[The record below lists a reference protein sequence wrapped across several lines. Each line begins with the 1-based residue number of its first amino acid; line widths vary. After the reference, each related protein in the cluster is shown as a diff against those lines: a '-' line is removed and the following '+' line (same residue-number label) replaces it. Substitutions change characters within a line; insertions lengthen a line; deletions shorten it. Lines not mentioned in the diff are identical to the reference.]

1 MLKELFRRLF
11 QPEKSNPAKDEK
23 AQSRIEQ
30 PTVPAVEPHPPT
42 SDDASSG
49 NDNGEQQEPEKQCP
63 EQKEPERE
71 TSSERQ
77 SDMSPID
84 FQLLAKWCSMGHLPS
99 MWRMSEHFEAQ
110 ISEEVRHRLYN
121 YLIDPDENQESWD
134 TYLEAKPEDCF
145 NVRAYT
151 WWLCRLAQFG
161 EDEAKEMVEKYPKLE
176 TMAFMRMHPLYG
188 KPGWQTR
195 YYPGGE
201 GAARLGLLDLAKAGG
216 NLPDRKI
223 DDGIYRAEDYSGYS
237 GPDET
242 GFGMEEEYNF
252 YYFDEYYRL
261 LNVLKGWSNHDVRM
275 NKERILDECREE
287 RDALRAEREVFLK
300 EHAHDPAP
308 V

>member
-11 QPEKSNPAKDEK
+11 KPEKSCPVKEEK
-23 AQSRIEQ
+23 AQPRIEQ
-30 PTVPAVEPHPPT
+30 TTAPVTEPPST
-42 SDDASSG
+42 TADGASSG
-49 NDNGEQQEPEKQCP
+49 NENGEQRSPNHLITKRSWP
-63 EQKEPERE
+63 AK
-71 TSSERQ
+71 RQ
-77 SDMSPID
+77 SKMSPSD
-84 FQLLAKWCSMGHLPS
+84 FRLLAKWCSMGHLPS
-99 MWRMSEHFEAQ
+99 MRRMCEHFESQ
-110 ISEEVRHRLYN
+110 ISEETKERLSQ
-121 YLIDPDENQESWD
+121 YLTDSTMTQEAWD
-134 TYLEAKPEDCF
+134 TYLEAKQEDCF
-145 NVRAYT
+145 NVRAYA

-161 EDEAKEMVEKYPKLE
+161 EDEAKETVEKYPKLDS
-176 TMAFMRMHPLYG
+176 MAFLRLHPVYG

-195 YYPGGE
+195 YYPGQG
-201 GAARLGLLDLAKAGG
+201 GADKLGLLDIVSA
-216 NLPDRKI
+216 
-223 DDGIYRAEDYSGYS
+223 DDNWPTDEIEEGIYKAEDYSGYS

-287 RDALRAEREVFLK
+287 RDALRAEREAFLK